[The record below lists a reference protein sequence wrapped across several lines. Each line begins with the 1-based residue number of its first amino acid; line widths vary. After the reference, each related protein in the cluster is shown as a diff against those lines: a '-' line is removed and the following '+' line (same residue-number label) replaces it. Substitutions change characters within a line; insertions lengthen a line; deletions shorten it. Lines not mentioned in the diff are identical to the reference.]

1 MKTPPKAPRKHWYTF
16 GVDNVQ
22 TLCYVRRHSF
32 DEAQRLAMEV
42 NKTCMFARF
51 RRIPAVDA
59 YKILRSGVPVKGFG
73 EMRRALN
80 ECLALNAC
88 KETRK
93 RGCKHE

>member
-1 MKTPPKAPRKHWYTF
+1 MKTPPKAAPRKRWYTF
-16 GVDNVQ
+16 GVDDVQ
-22 TLCYVRRHSF
+22 TLCYVRKFSY

-42 NKTCMFARF
+42 NQTCLFARF
-51 RRIPAVDA
+51 RRISAVEA
-59 YKILRSGVPVKGFG
+59 YKIMRSGVPVKGFG

-93 RGCKHE
+93 RGCK